1 MPQSSS
7 APGTHQPEAN
17 IHEVDGVPVYGRKDQ
32 DGMPAKIDAIDQD
45 QRKIWA
51 IADYLQR
58 RGFGVMRQRSPRA
71 GKVFY
76 TLSATWVG
84 DGDPPRDPFDGA

>member
-7 APGTHQPEAN
+7 APGTRQPEAN
-17 IHEVDGVPVYGRKDQ
+17 IHEVEGVPVYGREDEH
-32 DGMPAKIDAIDQD
+32 DRFTKIDAIDQD
-45 QRKIWA
+45 QGKIWA
-51 IADYLQR
+51 IADRLQR

-76 TLSATWVG
+76 TLSAIWVG
-84 DGDPPRDPFDGA
+84 EGDPPRDPFDGA

>member
-1 MPQSSS
+1 MPQSS
-7 APGTHQPEAN
+7 AVPGTSQPEAN

-32 DGMPAKIDAIDQD
+32 QGRLTKIDAIDQD

-51 IADYLQR
+51 IADRLHR

-71 GKVFY
+71 GKLFY

-84 DGDPPRDPFDGA
+84 GGEPPQDPFDGA